1 MEHTC
6 PRLYVTVSQAA
17 SRKHPRDR
25 DSGLVRPRGEHA
37 RAPPSV
43 ARHAPHCPHNAVI
56 SRMAHTWN
64 PTERGPWRQAFSR
77 SA

>member
-6 PRLYVTVSQAA
+6 PRLYVTVLQAA
-17 SRKHPRDR
+17 SHKHPRDR
-25 DSGLVRPRGEHA
+25 DSGLVRPRGE
-37 RAPPSV
+37 RA
-43 ARHAPHCPHNAVI
+43 HAPHRPHNAVI

-64 PTERGPWRQAFSR
+64 PTERGPWRRAFSR